1 MVSSVPIGPRFQIIL
16 NWWFA
21 DKNGVRSNATTQLP
35 HTRTTTTMF
44 AVSSVFTVRPAVKVT
59 ARKAVKVSAFYDPDQ
74 YDHDANSG
82 RGSGYVATVSKPMN
96 TATSTV
102 SYGAKP
108 TRVTRG
114 VDGVVYDPDQFDAD
128 ANVRSNAVMR
138 PAGFASTAAVTSTP
152 SYASVGAKPT
162 KVVRASDGVVYDPD
176 QYDPN
181 P

>member
-1 MVSSVPIGPRFQIIL
+1 MVSSVPIGPRFTIIL

-21 DKNGVRSNATTQLP
+21 DKNGVRSIATTQLP

-82 RGSGYVATVSKPMN
+82 RGSGYVATVSKPMT

-138 PAGFASTAAVTSTP
+138 PAGFASAAVTSTP

>member
-1 MVSSVPIGPRFQIIL
+1 MVSSVPIGPRFTIFL
-16 NWWFA
+16 NLVA
-21 DKNGVRSNATTQLP
+21 QRKTNHRDPP
-35 HTRTTTTMF
+35 HHFRTHDNTTTAMF
-44 AVSSVFTVRPAVKVT
+44 AIASALTVRPAVKVT

-82 RGSGYVATVSKPMN
+82 RGSGFVATQARP
-96 TATSTV
+96 TAKTASV
-102 SYGAKP
+102 SYASKP

-114 VDGVVYDPDQFDAD
+114 ADGVVYDPDQFDAD
-128 ANVRSNAVMR
+128 ANVRSNAVAFTK
-138 PAGFASTAAVTSTP
+138 PAGVPAPAA

-162 KVVRASDGVVYDPD
+162 RVVRAKDGVIYDPD